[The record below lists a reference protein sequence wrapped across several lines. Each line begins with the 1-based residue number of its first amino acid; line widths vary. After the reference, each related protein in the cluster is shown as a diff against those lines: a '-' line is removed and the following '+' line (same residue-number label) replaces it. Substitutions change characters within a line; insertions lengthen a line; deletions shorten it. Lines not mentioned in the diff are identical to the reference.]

1 MKVMIQIPC
10 LNEAA
15 TLPILWPHLPAVLPG
30 VDIIETVVV
39 DDGSRDGTADVA
51 RRLGATHIVRMT
63 SRRGLA
69 HAFKAGMETCLR
81 HGADI
86 IVNIDADN
94 QYRGEDIA
102 ALIQPIVTG
111 SADIVIGDRQVGS
124 QRGFSRGK
132 RLLQRF
138 GSWVVRSL
146 SGIDV
151 PDAASGFR
159 AYCRDAALKTHV
171 FSSYT
176 YTHETLIEAGRKNLT
191 VASVPIR
198 TNPPLRTSR
207 LFKSTLVYVLRSAK
221 TILQTYIVYTPLRVL
236 ALCSALAFLPGAA
249 LTGRFLYYYATSE
262 GQTGYIQSLVVGIGL
277 VMISV
282 FVLLFGIIADLARVN
297 RTLMEDMLY
306 ILRSTPAPPAA
317 GVELGPVLLSQAA
330 RDDRGRPAIRG
341 GRRAHVREV

>member
-10 LNEAA
+10 LDEAE
-15 TLPILWPHLPAVLPG
+15 TLPILWPHLPTALPG
-30 VDIIETVVV
+30 VAVIETVVV
-39 DDGSRDGTADVA
+39 DDGSRDGTAAVA
-51 RRLGATHIVRMT
+51 RRLGATHVVRMT
-63 SRRGLA
+63 SKKGLA
-69 HAFKAGMETCLR
+69 LAFKAGMETCLR

-94 QYRGEDIA
+94 QYWGEDIA
-102 ALIQPIVTG
+102 ALIEPILSG
-111 SADIVIGDRQVGS
+111 SADIVIGDRQIGTH
-124 QRGFSRGK
+124 RGLSRGK

-146 SGIDV
+146 SGVDV

-191 VASVPIR
+191 VVSIPIR

-207 LFKSTLVYVLRSAK
+207 LFKSTVVYVLRSAK
-221 TILQTYIVYTPLRVL
+221 TILQTYIVYAPLRVL
-236 ALCSALAFLPGAA
+236 TLCSLLAFVPGAV
-249 LTGRFLYYYATSE
+249 LVGRFLYYYATSE
-262 GQTGYIQSLVVGIGL
+262 GQTGYIQSLVVGSGL
-277 VMISV
+277 VVIAV

-306 ILRSTPAPPAA
+306 VLRSSHAPPAA
-317 GVELGPVLLSQAA
+317 TVFLPQAA
-330 RDDRGRPAIRG
+330 RDDRGRPAMRTS
-341 GRRAHVREV
+341 RRAHVREA